1 MTPPQSVNTTITP
14 PPTENERPIQSNQ
27 SNTRRSNTT
36 STPNPIN
43 QSKTRIPQV
52 EAYGRGVCEERAAAI
67 VRQAALGLL
76 YMKRSH
82 RIAHRYVRVGV
93 GGCL

>member
-1 MTPPQSVNTTITP
+1 
-14 PPTENERPIQSNQ
+14 
-27 SNTRRSNTT
+27 
-36 STPNPIN
+36 
-43 QSKTRIPQV
+43 V

-93 GGCL
+93 GGCLCGRGRGGECVCVCVCVLIDGLGW